1 MATIYDWSTTAATNS
16 SAGTP
21 INWAESQLPNTVNN
35 SSREMMKQIADWRNL
50 LGGAKITATAD
61 TMTLTS
67 GLSLAA
73 YAQGNLFAFE
83 CGAANTTAVTIN
95 VDSLGAKAIVK
106 NYNVALVAG
115 DLVAGGIYVI
125 AYEAT
130 AGNFQLIS
138 PVSTVPVTLAAAQTL
153 TNKTLTSPVLN
164 GTLSGTAF
172 LDEDDMSSS
181 SAIAAASQQSI
192 KAYAD
197 GRYTAAVAATAADVI
212 ATAADAVQTALDR
225 IATAADASS
234 TAADVLATNAD
245 AVSTAAN
252 AVSTAADAATALAAA
267 QGWGAVTTLTTGT
280 TNVEVANARTYY
292 ILDATGGTITV
303 NMPAIGTSDGILFGF
318 EVSNVDNAITIVRD
332 GTDTINGVAGN
343 YSGLISVGQVIHF
356 IGDDTSPDNWLAT
369 IVSQVGAA
377 SDTAAGIIEL
387 STDAEALTGTATNR
401 ALTPANVA
409 SLGYAT
415 KTRTTRAN
423 TGTTDTLVIGDA
435 GNIVTS
441 SNASAQTVT
450 IPPNSSVAFPVG
462 TQIDIINKGAGVTS
476 VAGGT
481 GVTVNGVSTG
491 TGAIDAQYKA
501 VTIIKDATDTWFMV
515 GAHGTVA

>member
-1 MATIYDWSTTAATNS
+1 M
-16 SAGTP
+16 
-21 INWAESQLPNTVNN
+21 
-35 SSREMMKQIADWRNL
+35 
-50 LGGAKITATAD
+50 
-61 TMTLTS
+61 
-67 GLSLAA
+67 
-73 YAQGNLFAFE
+73 
-83 CGAANTTAVTIN
+83 
-95 VDSLGAKAIVK
+95 
-106 NYNVALVAG
+106 
-115 DLVAGGIYVI
+115 
-125 AYEAT
+125 
-130 AGNFQLIS
+130 
-138 PVSTVPVTLAAAQTL
+138 VSTDRI
-153 TNKTLTSPVLN
+153 N
-164 GTLSGTAF
+164 GL
-172 LDEDDMSSS
+172 
-181 SAIAAASQQSI
+181 
-192 KAYAD
+192 
-197 GRYTAAVAATAADVI
+197 TAAVAIKAPVRAATTANITLSGAQTIDGVAVVADDRVLVKNQTDTTENGIYDASATAWSRAKDFNGARDVVQGTTVLIYEGTANAGKWARCTTANTVTIGTDAITWDTFLIIDTTIAADLATLAPISADVTTVAGITADLSTVAGISSDVTTVAGDTVAINSALTNI
-212 ATAADAVQTALDR
+212 AAIIAAPGAAAAA
-225 IATAADASS
+225 ATSE
-234 TAADVLATNAD
+234 TNAGT
-245 AVSTAAN
+245 SETNAA
-252 AVSTAADAATALAAA
+252 ASATTALAAA

-369 IVSQVGAA
+369 IISQVSAA
-377 SDTAAGIIEL
+377 SDTVAGIIEL

-401 ALTPANVA
+401 ATTPANIA
-409 SLGYAT
+409 SLGYST

-423 TGTTDTLVIGDA
+423 TGTTDTLVLADA

-450 IPPNSSVAFPVG
+450 IPPNSSVAFAVG

-476 VAGGT
+476 VAGGA

-501 VTIIKDATDTWFMV
+501 VTIIKDETDVWFMV